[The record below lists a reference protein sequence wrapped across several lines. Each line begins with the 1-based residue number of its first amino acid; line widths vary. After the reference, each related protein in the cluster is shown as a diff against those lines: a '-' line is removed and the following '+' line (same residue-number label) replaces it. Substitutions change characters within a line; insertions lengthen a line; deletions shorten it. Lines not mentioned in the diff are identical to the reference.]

1 MGEGCVALQDLTNMV
16 PRGER
21 RKRIRHKLHTPVYAS
36 FSEPNQGMVLDL
48 SELLDLH
55 EEGFAVRTNEPL
67 EANRAVNV
75 CLDLPE
81 TKTYIHGSGHVVWS
95 DGRGRAGVRLSG
107 LADHARRSLRE
118 WLFIN
123 LLIAAA
129 NFKART
135 EQLAQVEDEPVGYVP
150 QVEEQATERPITV
163 QRSAM
168 SHVPDLSSLLFA
180 VDAVHREVQSYK
192 GDFERIFSLISE
204 RAVSLTGATGA
215 ALAIKT
221 GDRMLCR
228 ASTGE
233 PAPPLQSVVEVKQGL
248 SGESVRTA
256 STTTCEDSETDSR
269 VDRDICRFLGIRSM
283 MATPIFTD
291 VRVVGLLEVFSP
303 RPGAFAK
310 IHEIVLEK
318 LAELVPIP
326 PPPPSQEPPSVPPPT
341 SHSGEEF
348 EPAANESDA
357 LFETQQ
363 RLSRVWGPNVRFG
376 LLAGTVAITALALGY
391 LLAPTIEKHWFA
403 KPEAAVQAASAE
415 PSNAASTKARGPINL
430 PDLRRQAEQGNPDA
444 QWNLG
449 VRYHHGD
456 GVPQNDAVAV
466 QWFQRAAE
474 QGYVLA
480 QGALGADYW
489 AGRGV
494 PRNLSK
500 SYFWSTLAMVQG
512 DETSKSR
519 LEGLASQMTRAEVM
533 AARQQADDWIRQH
546 ARSKQN

>member
-1 MGEGCVALQDLTNMV
+1 MV

-36 FSEPNQGMVLDL
+36 FSEASQPRVLDL

-55 EEGFAVRTNEPL
+55 EEGFSVRTSEPL

-95 DGRGRAGVRLSG
+95 DGKGRAGVRLSG
-107 LADHARRSLRE
+107 LADHAQRSLKE

-129 NFKART
+129 NYKART
-135 EQLAQVEDEPVGYVP
+135 DQLVQV
-150 QVEEQATERPITV
+150 VEEPAEQWTIVEQESTEQPVTV
-163 QRSAM
+163 QRAAS
-168 SHVPDLSSLLFA
+168 SPVPDLSSLLFA
-180 VDAVHREVQSYK
+180 VDAVHRELQAYK
-192 GDFERIFSLISE
+192 RDFDKAFSLITE
-204 RAVSLTGATGA
+204 RAISLTGASGG
-215 ALAIKT
+215 ALAIKSN
-221 GDRMLCR
+221 DQMVCR
-228 ASTGE
+228 ASMGQ
-233 PAPPLQSVVEVKQGL
+233 PAPPLDSVVDVKQGF
-248 SGESVRTA
+248 SGECVRTA
-256 STTTCEDSETDSR
+256 STTTCEDSDTDSR
-269 VDRDICRFLGIRSM
+269 VDREICQVLGIRSM
-283 MATPIFTD
+283 MATPIFSD

-303 RPGAFAK
+303 QPGTFAK
-310 IHEIVLEK
+310 VHEIVLEK

-326 PPPPSQEPPSVPPPT
+326 PPSVPKEPPSGPT
-341 SHSGEEF
+341 
-348 EPAANESDA
+348 ATSDSSEDSQVFYEDSSPA

-363 RLSRVWGPNVRFG
+363 QRSGFAFSRLRFWS
-376 LLAGTVAITALALGY
+376 LASAVAVMSLVLGY
-391 LLAPTIEKHWFA
+391 VLAPTIERHWFS
-403 KPEAAVQAASAE
+403 KPEAAVQAASAD
-415 PSNAASTKARGPINL
+415 PSVATNSKPRGPISL
-430 PDLRRQAEQGNPDA
+430 PDLRKLAEQGDPDA

-456 GVPQNDAVAV
+456 GVPRDDAVAV
-466 QWFQRAAE
+466 RWFQRAAE

-494 PRNLSK
+494 PKDLSK
-500 SYFWSTLAMVQG
+500 SYFWSSLAMAQG

-519 LEGLASQMTRAEVM
+519 LEGLASQMTPAEKLT
-533 AARQQADDWIRQH
+533 ARQQADDWIRQH
-546 ARSKQN
+546 AQKAKSN

>member
-1 MGEGCVALQDLTNMV
+1 MV
-16 PRGER
+16 PQGER

-36 FSEPNQGMVLDL
+36 FSEPSQGMVLDL

-55 EEGFAVRTNEPL
+55 EEGFAVRTSEALEP
-67 EANRAVNV
+67 NRPVNV

-81 TKTYIHGSGHVVWS
+81 TKTYIHASGHVVWS

-107 LADHARRSLRE
+107 LADHSRRSLRE

-129 NFKART
+129 NYKARN
-135 EQLAQVEDEPVGYVP
+135 EQLAQVEEEPIVQPVR
-150 QVEEQATERPITV
+150 VEEPPAERLITLH
-163 QRSAM
+163 RSGT
-168 SHVPDLSSLLFA
+168 SPVPDLSSLLFA

-192 GDFERIFSLISE
+192 GDFEKVFSLIAE

-221 GDRMLCR
+221 GDRMVCR

-233 PAPPLQSVVEVKQGL
+233 PAPPLESAVDIKQGL
-248 SGESVRTA
+248 SGECVRTA
-256 STTTCEDSETDSR
+256 STAICEDSKTDSR
-269 VDRDICRFLGIRSM
+269 VDREICRILGIRSM
-283 MATPIFTD
+283 MATPIFSD

-303 RPGAFAK
+303 KPGAFAK

-326 PPPPSQEPPSVPPPT
+326 PPPPSQEPPSAPDAT
-341 SHSGEEF
+341 SYIRDEF
-348 EPAANESDA
+348 EPAANDSVP

-363 RLSRVWGPNVRFG
+363 RIGISPQLRFG
-376 LLAGTVAITALALGY
+376 LLAAAVAVSALALGY
-391 LLAPTIEKHWFA
+391 LLAPTIQRHWFS
-403 KPEAAVQAASAE
+403 KPVNAVEAASADT
-415 PSNAASTKARGPINL
+415 SSTTSKSRGPISL
-430 PDLRRQAEQGNPDA
+430 QDLRKLAGQGDPDA

-456 GVPQNDAVAV
+456 GVPQDDALAV

-494 PRNLSK
+494 PKNLSK
-500 SYFWSTLAMVQG
+500 AYFWSTLAMVQG

-519 LEGLASQMTRAEVM
+519 LEGLASQMTRSDIV

-546 ARSKQN
+546 ARNKQN

>member
-1 MGEGCVALQDLTNMV
+1 MALQDLTNMV

-48 SELLDLH
+48 SELLDLN
-55 EEGFAVRTNEPL
+55 EEGFAVRTTEPL
-67 EANRAVNV
+67 EPHRAVNV
-75 CLDLPE
+75 CLDLSE
-81 TKTYIHGSGHVVWS
+81 TKTYVHASGHVVWS

-129 NFKART
+129 NYKART
-135 EQLAQVEDEPVGYVP
+135 EQLAQVEEEPVERAP
-150 QVEEQATERPITV
+150 QLEEHVAERPISV
-163 QRSAM
+163 QGAAT

-192 GDFERIFSLISE
+192 GDFDKIFALIAE

-233 PAPPLQSVVEVKQGL
+233 PAPPLDSVVEVKQGL
-248 SGESVRTA
+248 SGECVRTA
-256 STTTCEDSETDSR
+256 STTTCDDSETDSR
-269 VDRDICRFLGIRSM
+269 VDREICRFLGIRSM
-283 MATPIFTD
+283 MATPIFSD

-303 RPGAFAK
+303 RLGAFAK

-326 PPPPSQEPPSVPPPT
+326 PPPPSQEPPSASTAAFDNEV
-341 SHSGEEF
+341 EF
-348 EPAANESDA
+348 EPAPNESVS
-357 LFETQQ
+357 LFETEQGV
-363 RLSRVWGPNVRFG
+363 SRVRGLHLHFG
-376 LLAGTVAITALALGY
+376 LLAGTVAVAALALGY

-403 KPEAAVQAASAE
+403 KPEAAVQAASVDT
-415 PSNAASTKARGPINL
+415 SNTMNSKARGPLSL
-430 PDLRRQAEQGNPDA
+430 PDLRRLAEQGDADA
-444 QWNLG
+444 QWNMG

-546 ARSKQN
+546 TRNKQN